1 MKTTRILLVL
11 WSVAEGFLAGS
22 LSGQEPIAGP
32 IHQTLLPAS
41 RLVDRCDICGRPE
54 IPLPLRGRFRVRF
67 VEANPIQVVYAWEA
81 IDWTA
86 GGVGL
91 PLYRVRG
98 QGVQRWFGE
107 LAVFQ
112 EVVLGLT
119 IETAQG
125 VREAWFTNLS
135 PVVERRW
142 PVLRVPLLQT
152 NGTFIQTFELLVEA
166 APVRDLW
173 FSTVHG
179 FTPGSGTGT
188 AEPRREGDLVSWEG
202 RVVRSQWELLG
213 RLGMMPPPPELG
225 LDAVDV
231 LPGGEVVFSVR
242 ARAWSESLGQ
252 WLREGDLLSERGRV
266 VQAVE
271 RLLAAFEPEGS
282 VEEVNVDA
290 LVVRP
295 DGELWFSIDREV
307 TSARLRRILRRG
319 DLLSSAGRVVHSF
332 PELLSPF
339 EPADPAQDPGLDAL
353 YVWPHGEIWFSVED
367 FFQDKQGNR
376 YGAGD
381 LLSDQGW
388 VVAHNRDLLAAFQP
402 LEDLADFGLDA
413 LQIVSDTDPVWSAV
427 TMEPRLQLWRPPGTS
442 HLQFDWT
449 GNGRFY
455 QLERALTLEGP
466 WQPWGPVY
474 LEPPAVDTNAVQ
486 RDPGAF
492 YRLRQW

>member
-1 MKTTRILLVL
+1 MNATRILRC
-11 WSVAEGFLAGS
+11 VARWTGLLLAGS
-22 LSGQEPIAGP
+22 LPAQSPGP
-32 IHQTLLPAS
+32 GTLHETLLPAS

-54 IPLPLRGRFRVRF
+54 IPVPLRGQFQVRLL
-67 VEANPIQVVYAWEA
+67 EANPIQVVYAWEG

-86 GGVGL
+86 GGAGL
-91 PLYRVRG
+91 PVYRLRG
-98 QGVQRWFGE
+98 RGIHRWFGE
-107 LAVFQ
+107 VAVLQ

-119 IETAQG
+119 IETPHG
-125 VREAWFTNLS
+125 VQTAWFTNLS
-135 PVVERRW
+135 PAVERPW
-142 PVLRVPLLQT
+142 PVVRVPLVQT
-152 NGTFIQTFELLVEA
+152 NGTFVQTFELLVEA

-173 FSTVHG
+173 FSTVQG

-188 AEPRREGDLVSWEG
+188 AEPRREGDLVSWQG
-202 RVVRSQWELLG
+202 RVVRTRGQLLG

-242 ARAWSESLGQ
+242 SRAWSESLGR

-266 VQAVE
+266 WRPIEA
-271 RLLAAFEPEGS
+271 LLAAFDPQGS
-282 VEEVNVDA
+282 VDEVNVDA
-290 LVVRP
+290 LVLRP
-295 DGELWFSIDREV
+295 GGEIWFSIDREIV
-307 TSARLRRILRRG
+307 SVKLGRMLHRG
-319 DLLSSAGRVVHSF
+319 DLLSSDGRVIRSF
-332 PELLSPF
+332 AALLAPF

-353 YVWPHGEIWFSVED
+353 YVWPHGEIWFSVEGD
-367 FFQDKQGNR
+367 FRDKQGNR

-413 LQIVSDTDPVWSAV
+413 LQIVVDTEPIWSTV
-427 TMEPRLQLWRPPGTS
+427 SLEPRLRLWRPPGTPD
-442 HLQFDWT
+442 LQFDWE

-455 QLERALTLEGP
+455 QLERATDLEGP
-466 WQPWGPVY
+466 WLPWGPVY
-474 LEPPAVDTNAVQ
+474 LEPPAT
-486 RDPGAF
+486 DPQAMLLEPRAF